1 MDKIEIHGYKS
12 IKDLVLPFR
21 PINILIGSNGSGKS
35 NFLSFF
41 EFLSQI
47 YRRNLQSHVALKGL
61 ETFLHK
67 GDKVTK
73 EISAGVSYSKEF
85 CHTFT
90 LRKGDDHFVFTKEKW
105 GNDAKQVDL
114 TLPNQI
120 ESNPDLLFQE
130 GSSLTYF
137 TFRKNATN
145 YHFNDT
151 GANSPFNQ
159 GANIDAE
166 FPFLY
171 EDGRN
176 IAAYLFHIREE
187 HPRTYRF
194 IVSTIQSIAPYFL
207 DFYLEPNNNGL
218 MKLLWQS
225 RYASTVYS
233 INDFSDGTI
242 RFIALAALFLQ
253 PELPRTLIVDEPE
266 LGLHPAAI
274 AKLSGLIQSA
284 ATRKCQ
290 VIIATQSP
298 DLISYFQPEDIIT
311 VDQKEGASIFKRL
324 SKEELEVWLEDYTM
338 GDLWK
343 QNIIAAGQP

>member
-1 MDKIEIHGYKS
+1 
-12 IKDLVLPFR
+12 
-21 PINILIGSNGSGKS
+21 
-35 NFLSFF
+35 
-41 EFLSQI
+41 
-47 YRRNLQSHVALKGL
+47 
-61 ETFLHK
+61 
-67 GDKVTK
+67 
-73 EISAGVSYSKEF
+73 
-85 CHTFT
+85 
-90 LRKGDDHFVFTKEKW
+90 
-105 GNDAKQVDL
+105 
-114 TLPNQI
+114 
-120 ESNPDLLFQE
+120 
-130 GSSLTYF
+130 
-137 TFRKNATN
+137 
-145 YHFNDT
+145 
-151 GANSPFNQ
+151 
-159 GANIDAE
+159 
-166 FPFLY
+166 
-171 EDGRN
+171 
-176 IAAYLFHIREE
+176 
-187 HPRTYRF
+187 
-194 IVSTIQSIAPYFL
+194 
-207 DFYLEPNNNGL
+207 

-284 ATRKCQ
+284 ATRNCQ
-290 VIIATQSP
+290 VIIATQST